1 MSNTIDSTHSTDLE
15 SWVTS
20 ANGHP
25 DFPVQNLPLGI
36 FLPRRGSARAGV
48 AIGDKILD
56 LRVLYEM
63 ASPDARATLAPLAYA
78 GNLNRFLALGA
89 PARRKLRN
97 FLSTFLTDSTAQ
109 ILKQEGAKSLLLHE
123 LSECTLELPVRVGNY
138 TDFFA
143 GMHHAAYAARRR
155 QIPGDRFPNYAH
167 VPIAYHGR
175 ASSVRASGIEIAR
188 PLGQFRLKDD
198 SEPIVAPSRKLDF
211 ELELGIWV
219 GAGNALGAP
228 IPIDNALD
236 HIGGYCLLNDLSAR
250 DIQAWESQ
258 PLGPFLAKN
267 FGSVVSPW
275 IITPEALT
283 PFRTSRHVR
292 SAGEPA
298 LLRYLDGREDAE
310 SGAVSIDLEV
320 LISSTRMRDA
330 RLPPKRIST
339 TSTRELYWTASQMV
353 THHTMGGCDLRPGD
367 LIGSGTIS
375 GLEPGSAGSLL
386 ELTDDGKTPL
396 SFATDETRSYLED
409 GDEIL
414 FHGKCSRPGFAS
426 IGFGVCKFRV
436 SM

>member
-1 MSNTIDSTHSTDLE
+1 MVNVIDSTHYMGLE

-36 FLPRRGSARAGV
+36 FLPRRGPARAGV

-63 ASPDARATLAPLAYA
+63 ASPDARTILAPLAYA
-78 GNLNRFLALGA
+78 ENLNNFLALGA
-89 PARRKLRN
+89 MARRRLRQ
-97 FLSTFLTDSTAQ
+97 FLSGFLTDSTSR
-109 ILKQEGAKSLLLHE
+109 ILKQKGATSLLLHE
-123 LSECTLELPVRVGNY
+123 SSECTLELPVRVGNY

-143 GMHHAAYAARRR
+143 GVHHAAYAARRR
-155 QIPGDRFPNYAH
+155 QIPGDMFPNYAH

-175 ASSVRASGIEIAR
+175 ASSIRASGIEILR
-188 PLGQFRLKDD
+188 PVGQLRLRDD
-198 SEPIVAPSRKLDF
+198 AAPIVAPSRKLDF
-211 ELELGIWV
+211 ELELGIWIGV
-219 GAGNALGAP
+219 GNALGAP
-228 IPIDNALD
+228 IPIDNAHE
-236 HIGGYCLLNDLSAR
+236 HISGYCLLNDLSAR

-283 PFRTSRHVR
+283 PFRTSRR
-292 SAGEPA
+292 ARTSGEPP

-310 SGAVSIDLEV
+310 SGAISVDLEV
-320 LISSTRMRDA
+320 SISSRRMRDA

-339 TSTRELYWTASQMV
+339 TSTRELYWTAAQMV
-353 THHTMGGCDLRPGD
+353 SHHTMGGCDLRPGD
-367 LIGSGTIS
+367 LNGTGTIS
-375 GLEPGSAGSLL
+375 GTEPSSAGSLL

-396 SFATDETRSYLED
+396 SFSTNETRSYLED

-414 FHGKCSRPGFAS
+414 FHGKCSRSGFAS
-426 IGFGVCKFRV
+426 IGFGVCKFIV